1 MPRTLSGL
9 QTGEF
14 DEVDVLHTVYINGN
28 PGGANQVLTSDGVN
42 SNWNDIPS
50 QLPAGLAGQ
59 VLTSAAGTNPS
70 FSAIPS
76 NQNQILTVD
85 SNGPTF
91 TNRSNLVGG
100 NLLVDSVGKIV
111 MSTQPTVTDL
121 RATDFIG
128 GLDANNKAS
137 LNNISNLQC
146 DTITGAA
153 PPVFPTGEANQI
165 LTVDVSGAAVFSAR
179 SALVGGNIEIDSE
192 NNKITLKETPT
203 VISLLA
209 TQNIGG
215 VSASSKANLVNINN
229 LNCNSITCPAATIS
243 GVALGAN
250 LPNLTIQRTAGDKT
264 YNGTIAVD
272 VPAPK
277 HLTVAHNGTDL
288 LTYDPSATNNQAVN
302 IDCKTLTMNVGAT
315 AYTYNTISD
324 RVVNVPVILPGNNI
338 SLATPYANSQQ
349 VNVDIGASGL
359 PTNGND
365 INLANDTYGGTS
377 GDIVNV
383 KSILMDANA
392 GEIGSTSNLVNNIH
406 AARIYVGQIG
416 AVGAHSVNIYSDH
429 VFATALYPINIFGN
443 TWSNSAGNKANLLGS
458 GGTRV
463 YNLPTSQPVG
473 SNTAGLL
480 WNDQGTFKI
489 SS

>member
-14 DEVDVLHTVYINGN
+14 DEIDVLHTVHVNGN
-28 PGGANQVLTSDGVN
+28 PGGAAQVLTSDGVN
-42 SNWNDIPS
+42 SDWNDIPS
-50 QLPAGLAGQ
+50 QLPTGVAGQ
-59 VLTSAAGTNPS
+59 VLTSDGGTNSS

-76 NQNQILTVD
+76 QLPTTRPANSLLTIVGANSTPVFSNTPTVTSLTATNIGGASSNLKANLVNIDKINGVVFDPVHQELPSGGTFNQILTVD
-85 SNGPTF
+85 SDNVAEFRDSIT
-91 TNRSNLVGG
+91 V
-100 NLLVDSVGKIV
+100 VD
-111 MSTQPTVTDL
+111 
-121 RATDFIG
+121 
-128 GLDANNKAS
+128 
-137 LNNISNLQC
+137 
-146 DTITGAA
+146 
-153 PPVFPTGEANQI
+153 
-165 LTVDVSGAAVFSAR
+165 
-179 SALVGGNIEIDSE
+179 
-192 NNKITLKETPT
+192 
-203 VISLLA
+203 LLA

-302 IDCKTLTMNVGAT
+302 IDCKTLTMNVGTLAV
-315 AYTYNTISD
+315 TYDTTSD

-338 SLATPYANSQQ
+338 SLAAPYANSQQ

-406 AARIYVGQIG
+406 AARIYVAQIG

-480 WNDQGTFKI
+480 WNDQGTLKI

>member
-14 DEVDVLHTVYINGN
+14 DEVDILHTVHINGN

-76 NQNQILTVD
+76 NQNQILTID

-146 DTITGAA
+146 DTINGAA
-153 PPVFPTGEANQI
+153 PPVFPTGTATQI
-165 LTVDVSGAAVFSAR
+165 LTVDGSGAVVFSAR

-203 VISLLA
+203 VLSLLA
-209 TQNIGG
+209 TENIGG

-264 YNGTIAVD
+264 YNGTSPESI
-272 VPAPK
+272 PAPSK
-277 HLTVAHNGTDL
+277 LTIAHNSSDL
-288 LTYDPSATNNQAVN
+288 ITYDPSANADVAVN
-302 IDCKTLTMNVGAT
+302 IDCKTLTMNVGSAP
-315 AYTYNTISD
+315 YTYNTTAPQT
-324 RVVNVPVILPGNNI
+324 VPIPTVMGSPNITIIDDTDNNH
-338 SLATPYANSQQ
+338 QQ
-349 VNVDIGASGL
+349 VTLDIEADIA
-359 PTNGND
+359 TNGND
-365 INLANDTYGGTS
+365 INMANDTYGQPG
-377 GDIVNV
+377 GDITNARNIFMEANV
-383 KSILMDANA
+383 
-392 GEIGSTSNLVNNIH
+392 GHIGSNTNRVS
-406 AARIYVGQIG
+406 QIW
-416 AVGAHSVNIYSDH
+416 ADFLYTRNIY
-429 VFATALYPINIFGN
+429 AE

-458 GGTRV
+458 GGIKLQ
-463 YNLPTSQPVG
+463 NIPTYQPVG

-480 WNDQGTFKI
+480 WNDQGTLKI